1 MSTSK
6 LTINTTLPLPN
17 SKVEIPQLGFGVYL
31 SPPNVCTKSCLTA
44 LEAGYRHIDTAQYY
58 DNESEV
64 GFAIQQSGIP
74 REEIF
79 VTTKILFAKGSVEE
93 SHRACL
99 ESVGKIDAGEGV
111 RQGYVDL
118 FLIHSPNAGKEA
130 RKEMWLA
137 LEKLLEEGRTRAIG
151 VSNFGVA
158 AIEELRSYGRVWP
171 PLVNQIEVSLC
182 FGFCFHG
189 RAGSSICRWLREAG
203 IRKLG
208 SLISSSSEGSELMGV
223 FGVARLVWTDVDT
236 DFCIL

>member
-6 LTINTTLPLPN
+6 LSITTTIPLPN

-31 SPPNVCTKSCLTA
+31 SPPDVCTKSCLTA
-44 LEAGYRHIDTAQYY
+44 LKAGYRHIDTAQYY

-64 GFAIQQSGIP
+64 GLAIQQSGVK

-93 SHRACL
+93 SYRACL
-99 ESVGKIDAGEGV
+99 ESVGKIDPGEGG

-137 LEKLLEEGRTRAIG
+137 LEKLLEKGRTRAIG
-151 VSNFGVA
+151 VSNFGISQ
-158 AIEELRSYGRVWP
+158 IEELRGYGKGSVC
-171 PLVNQIEVSLC
+171 VNQIEVC
-182 FGFCFHG
+182 
-189 RAGSSICRWLREAG
+189 
-203 IRKLG
+203 
-208 SLISSSSEGSELMGV
+208 
-223 FGVARLVWTDVDT
+223 
-236 DFCIL
+236 